1 MRRQI
6 SYYALFLALF
16 ASGGQALAQSKQATP
31 PQAPAASLFKQ
42 QADQLGVRRCAN
54 LYAALG
60 DTVAHGA
67 VHNVQ
72 TRAEKSDAD
81 GHNVQGVVGL
91 TYKTPSYSSQAGGIV
106 TVSPVGDKCEGQ
118 LVRVAPFQRAC
129 SDAVA
134 LLPAGSVAVG
144 NLAGVPLYDIGGN
157 QGQALLV
164 ASGNTCVVVTVAQGR
179 DTR

>member
-144 NLAGVPLYDIGGN
+144 NLAGVPLYDLGGN